1 MILKHWIRNTV
12 DETIAE
18 NAVKI
23 LEVNKEGVEK
33 MVANNAFMI
42 EEMKDKV
49 KKETEKEV
57 RKQEEELRKQ
67 EKELRKQDKIEIVK
81 NAINLGLDDEAIS
94 KLIGLSIEEVAKMRV
109 KN

>member
-1 MILKHWIRNTV
+1 LTVTQKIILKHWIRNTV
-12 DETIAE
+12 DETIADD
-18 NAVKI
+18 AVKI
-23 LEVNKEGVEK
+23 LESDKEGVDK

-42 EEMKDKV
+42 EEMKEKV
-49 KKETEKEV
+49 KKETK
-57 RKQEEELRKQ
+57 
-67 EKELRKQDKIEIVK
+67 KQDRIEIVK